1 MLYFKNKYTLNKDT
15 LKYEKIPITPKMI
28 IGFFILLLSLG
39 ILMFYILSVF
49 YSTPKEKVLKNK
61 VKTLSTD
68 VYILSKRIDG
78 LQEILSDIEKMDS
91 VVYQSLFDTGP
102 SYRDDSKLN
111 QMERINNTSTL
122 DLVDYTHN
130 RLNELEKSLTKE
142 YYDILNIKELSIE
155 KQDMLRCVPSIQPIS
170 NKDLSRTAS
179 GWGMRIHPIYK
190 IKKFHYGL
198 DFAARKGTPV
208 YATGNSKV
216 FHINYNDKGFGKVI
230 ILDHGYGYK
239 TLYAHL
245 DVIHVKVG
253 DKVNRGDVIGDVGS
267 TGISTGPHLHYEVAH
282 YGKKMNP
289 INYFFNDLT
298 PEEYDRMIKISSEM
312 NMTFD

>member
-1 MLYFKNKYTLNKDT
+1 MLYFKNKYTLNQDT

-39 ILMFYILSVF
+39 ILMFFILSTF
-49 YSTPKEKVLKNK
+49 YSTPKEKTLKNK

-111 QMERINNTSTL
+111 QIDRINNTSTL

-130 RLNELEKSLTKE
+130 RLNELENSLKKE
-142 YYDILNIKELSIE
+142 YYDIKNIQELSIE
-155 KQDMLRCVPSIQPIS
+155 KQDMLMCVPSIQPIS

-190 IKKFHYGL
+190 IKKFHFGL

-216 FHINYNDKGFGKVI
+216 FYVSYNDKGYGKFI

-239 TLYAHL
+239 TLYGHL
-245 DVIHVKVG
+245 DAIHVKIG
-253 DKVNRGDVIGDVGS
+253 DKINRGDVIGDVGS
-267 TGISTGPHLHYEVAH
+267 TGISTGPHLHYEVVY
-282 YGKKMNP
+282 YGKKNNP
-289 INYFFNDLT
+289 INYFFNDLS
-298 PEEYDRMIKISSEM
+298 PQEYDKMIKLSSEM